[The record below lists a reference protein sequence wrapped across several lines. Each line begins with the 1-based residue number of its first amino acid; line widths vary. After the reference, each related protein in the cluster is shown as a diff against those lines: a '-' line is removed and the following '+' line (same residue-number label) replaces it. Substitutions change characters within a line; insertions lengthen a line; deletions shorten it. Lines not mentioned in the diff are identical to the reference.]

1 MLKFI
6 VFNESSNPKRMI
18 KHSKGVIMFHR
29 EVGSN
34 QGKFFD
40 RKMTK
45 KRCGNSLGC
54 AIVGCNTQG
63 LISVLNQWRQVLEHL
78 D

>member
-1 MLKFI
+1 MLEVLI
-6 VFNESSNPKRMI
+6 FNESCNPKRRI

-34 QGKFFD
+34 QGKFFN
-40 RKMTK
+40 RKMIK
-45 KRCGNSLGC
+45 ERCRNSLMC
-54 AIVGCNTQG
+54 SIVGCNTQG
-63 LISVLNQWRQVLEHL
+63 LRLVLNWWRQVLESL